1 MNKRAFI
8 QYISES
14 NFKELFIR
22 EMGWNNPKG
31 QTKFDITIE
40 ETTYEF
46 QQIADRSGFQVLTCE
61 VDDIPSSSM
70 CKKIDTRLRRTAND
84 YICIYHIPQSEHH
97 LWVVPVKK
105 VEKRDLVLVEYEL
118 ASKADFLF
126 EKMED
131 LCFDFDERTTI
142 MDVKEK
148 VQAGFIINSE
158 KITKDFYTG
167 FRKEHTNFAKYITG
181 IDDEITDLKKNRN
194 KQWYT
199 SVMLNRLMFCY
210 FIQKKGFLNLNPNY
224 LRDKLAWVKSEK
236 GEGHFYDSF
245 YRGFLVSL
253 FHDGLNSPRH
263 QPDFVQKYGRIPY
276 LNGGM
281 FSIHELEEQYPTLDI
296 ADEAFESLFAF
307 FDQWHWHLDDRL
319 TASGKDI
326 NPDVLGYIFEQYI
339 NDRAQ
344 MGAYYTKEDI
354 TEYIGR
360 NTILPFLMDATK
372 KTNER
377 PFKTNGAVWQF
388 LKESDDTYIYDA
400 VKKGAGL
407 EIPEEIAVGLDTTK
421 PNLLE
426 RRSHWNER
434 TPEAFALPTEIW
446 RETIER
452 LQRYESI
459 KQKIEKGEITEI
471 NDFITYNLD
480 IRQFVQDLLS
490 LTDDHLL
497 VRHFYAQLRKVTI
510 LDPTC
515 GSGAFLFAAL
525 NILEPLYEV
534 CIERMQAWNKD
545 NPNLFKEELEEVNGK
560 YRSNIR
566 YFIYKNI
573 ILRNLYGVDIM
584 VEATE
589 IAKLRLFLKMV
600 AVVDVNRRD
609 LNLGLDPLPDIDF
622 NIRCGNT
629 LVGYATAEDLENDLQ
644 YGDMFANM
652 EFKDKVH
659 TEMDIVAHAYD
670 TFKKVQ
676 LEQSADLETYRNAKQ
691 ELKNR
696 LKKLDELLNQKLYAS
711 TVSGGVNYDAWLKSH
726 QPFHWLAEYYDIIN
740 GNGGFDVII
749 GNPPYV
755 EYNKKVQGVAVS
767 DIYKL
772 NGYKTIDCG
781 NLYAYVMERS
791 RNILSKQG
799 YISMIVPLSGHSTER
814 MSPLVTHFYNAF
826 SLHFLLNLS
835 ADANPQRLFEGVKF
849 RLAIFVA
856 TNNSQGCF
864 STKYTRWLA
873 NERKVLFTALVK
885 FSDMKDFKYQNV
897 LPKIASPLFISSYNK
912 MLKEKSFF
920 YYNCGS
926 NIVFYHNAPVN
937 WIRAH
942 SFVPYFHSERDGEGI
957 TTQLKQLNFNS
968 IERQKLGASILNS
981 SLFFIWWI
989 TNSDCYHLNKPE
1001 IANFKICYTNILGQ
1015 HIAPLADKLAKDM
1028 LSKSKRRVYNYQ
1040 TSGRVE
1046 YDEFYMKLS
1055 KPIIDEIDKVLAKHY
1070 GLTEEELDFI
1080 INYDIKYRMG
1090 DELNEEGESEAP
1102 SKKDV
1107 KISLNVPQKERAV
1120 KKTFSEAKQ
1129 QMPKQVIQ
1137 QKLREQRTEPKDN
1150 ILTMFVR
1157 QETLE
1162 RIKSGEKTTFK
1173 RYLDDEEFAKE
1184 VLVTKNGKIK
1194 LSKDYCPY
1202 TAKNIAAIKLV
1213 CDGESLVKKV
1223 TKITFRSGINPQGK
1237 TAWKII
1243 FHF

>member
-1 MNKRAFI
+1 MKRTIFS

-14 NFKELFIR
+14 NFRELFIR

-31 QTKFDITIE
+31 QTAFDITIE
-40 ETTYEF
+40 ENTFAF

-61 VDDIPSSSM
+61 VQDIPTSSM

-84 YICIYHIPQSEHH
+84 YICIFHLPNSQHH

-105 VEKRDLVLVEYEL
+105 VEKRDLVLVEYET
-118 ASKADFLF
+118 AEKANFLF
-126 EKMED
+126 EKVED
-131 LCFDFDERTTI
+131 MCFDLEEHTTI
-142 MDVKEK
+142 MDVKER

-158 KITKDFYTG
+158 RITKDFYTG

-210 FIQKKGFLNLNPNY
+210 FIQKKGFLDRNVNY
-224 LRDKLAWVKSEK
+224 LRDKLTWVKKEK
-236 GEGHFYDSF
+236 GEDRFYDTF
-245 YRGFLVSL
+245 YHGFLISL

-263 QPDFVQKYGRIPY
+263 QQDFIQKYGRIPY

-296 ADEAFESLFAF
+296 ADEAFDSLFAF

-372 KTNER
+372 KMDEK

-388 LKESDDTYIYDA
+388 LRESGDTYIYDA
-400 VKKGAGL
+400 VKKGKGV
-407 EIPEEIAVGLDTTK
+407 EIPEEIAVGIDTTK

-434 TPEAFALPTEIW
+434 TPETFALPTEIW

-452 LQRYESI
+452 LQRYDNI
-459 KQKIEKGEITEI
+459 KSKIENGEITEI

-480 IRQFVQDLLS
+480 IHQFVQDLLS
-490 LTDDHLL
+490 QTNDHLL
-497 VRHFYAQLRKVTI
+497 VKHFYAQLRKVTI

-534 CIERMQAWNKD
+534 CIERMQSWNND
-545 NPNLFKEELEEVNGK
+545 NPNLFKEELEELNGK

-600 AVVDVNRRD
+600 AVVDVNPRD
-609 LNLGLDPLPDIDF
+609 PNLGLDPLPDIDF

-629 LVGYATAEDLENDLQ
+629 LVGYATANDLENDLK

-659 TEMDIVAHAYD
+659 KEMDIVARAYD
-670 TFKKVQ
+670 TFKTVQ
-676 LEQSADLETYRNAKQ
+676 LEQSSDLDTYRNAKQ

-696 LKKLDELLNQKLYAS
+696 LKKLDELLNKKLYAS
-711 TVSGGVNYDAWLKSH
+711 TVSGGLKYDDWLKSH

-740 GNGGFDVII
+740 GNKGFDVII

-755 EYNKKVQGVAVS
+755 SMSEIQYLRNSKEFSCS
-767 DIYKL
+767 DLYGHVIRRVLSLL
-772 NGYKTIDCG
+772 NSKGTHGFIVMH
-781 NLYAYVMERS
+781 NLAFSRNFQEA
-791 RNILSKQG
+791 RNILKKEKGTKWFSFYSRIPSG
-799 YISMIVPLSGHSTER
+799 LFSGDVRVRNCIYIFGHSGEEIFTSKLNRWFTEQR
-814 MSPLVTHFYNAF
+814 PILFASLKYSPFQWNDVIPM
-826 SLHFLLNLS
+826 LH
-835 ADANPQRLFEGVKF
+835 
-849 RLAIFVA
+849 
-856 TNNSQGCF
+856 
-864 STKYTRWLA
+864 
-873 NERKVLFTALVK
+873 
-885 FSDMKDFKYQNV
+885 
-897 LPKIASPLFISSYNK
+897 
-912 MLKEKSFF
+912 
-920 YYNCGS
+920 
-926 NIVFYHNAPVN
+926 
-937 WIRAH
+937 
-942 SFVPYFHSERDGEGI
+942 
-957 TTQLKQLNFNS
+957 
-968 IERQKLGASILNS
+968 
-981 SLFFIWWI
+981 
-989 TNSDCYHLNKPE
+989 
-1001 IANFKICYTNILGQ
+1001 
-1015 HIAPLADKLAKDM
+1015 
-1028 LSKSKRRVYNYQ
+1028 LSKLQSLYESKKGKSLELLKDRNGLPLYYKNVAYNSLSVSNVPPPAFDTEKHPIEQ
-1040 TSGRVE
+1040 T
-1046 YDEFYMKLS
+1046 KLS
-1055 KPIIDEIDKVLAKHY
+1055 KIQINRDYYPLVWLLCIGKFYVSKWLTYGDDFDLTGKDIMDFSFPFDAITEDDRNLLLKIHEEVKKALPNTAQFKLNAGKNVGTFNTKKLWHLTDQSDYIFFKYMDMDADSIQQMVESHIAACVLTDKGNNSEDEK
-1070 GLTEEELDFI
+1070 
-1080 INYDIKYRMG
+1080 
-1090 DELNEEGESEAP
+1090 
-1102 SKKDV
+1102 
-1107 KISLNVPQKERAV
+1107 NVSVSQLPQKEERP
-1120 KKTFSEAKQ
+1120 KKRSLSESIKQ
-1129 QMPKQVIQ
+1129 QTPQLVTQ
-1137 QKLREQRTEPKDN
+1137 QKLREQETKQKDN
-1150 ILTMFVR
+1150 TLTMIVR
-1157 QETLE
+1157 HETLE
-1162 RIKSGEKTTFK
+1162 RIVSGEKTTIK

-1184 VLVTKNGKIK
+1184 VLVTENGKIK
-1194 LSKDYCPY
+1194 FTRDYCPY
-1202 TAKNIAAIKLV
+1202 TAKNISSIKFV
-1213 CDGESLVKKV
+1213 CDGESLIKKV
-1223 TKITFRSGINPQGK
+1223 IKISFRTGINQQGK

>member
-1 MNKRAFI
+1 MNKRIFI
-8 QYISES
+8 EYVSES
-14 NFKELFIR
+14 NFRELFIR

-31 QTKFDITIE
+31 QTSFDITID

-61 VDDIPSSSM
+61 VKEIPTSSM

-84 YICIYHIPQSEHH
+84 YICIFHMPQSEHH

-105 VEKRDLVLVEYEL
+105 VDKRDLVLVEYES
-118 ASKADFLF
+118 AAKADFLF
-126 EKMED
+126 EKMSD

-142 MDVKEK
+142 MDVKER
-148 VQAGFIINSE
+148 VQAGFIVNSE

-210 FIQKKGFLNLNPNY
+210 FIQKKGFLNLNVNY
-224 LRDKLAWVKSEK
+224 LREKLAWVKSEK

-245 YRGFLVSL
+245 YRGFLLSL

-263 QPDFVQKYGRIPY
+263 QQDFVQKYGRIPY

-281 FSIHELEEQYPTLDI
+281 FGIHELEEKYPKHDI
-296 ADEAFESLFAF
+296 ADEAFESLFVF

-372 KTNER
+372 KADER
-377 PFKTNGAVWQF
+377 PFKTNGEVWQF
-388 LKESDDTYIYDA
+388 LRESGDTYIFDA

-407 EIPEEIAVGLDTTK
+407 EIPEYIAVGLDTTK

-426 RRSHWNER
+426 RRSHWNEK

-452 LQRYESI
+452 LQRYASI
-459 KQKIEKGEITEI
+459 KQKIGNGEVKEI

-490 LTDDHLL
+490 QTDDHLL
-497 VRHFYAQLRKVTI
+497 VKHFYAQLRRVTI

-525 NILEPLYEV
+525 NILEPLYEI
-534 CIERMQAWNKD
+534 CIDRMQAWND
-545 NPNLFKEELEEVNGK
+545 ENPNLFKAELEELNGK

-600 AVVDVNRRD
+600 AVVDVVPRD
-609 LNLGLDPLPDIDF
+609 PNLGLDPLPDIDF

-629 LVGYATAEDLENDLQ
+629 LVGYATNDELEKDLVE
-644 YGDMFANM
+644 GDMFANA

-659 TEMDIVAHAYD
+659 MEMDKVALAYERFKEIQLLQSDNLD
-670 TFKKVQ
+670 TYK
-676 LEQSADLETYRNAKQ
+676 QSKADLKA
-691 ELKNR
+691 R
-696 LKKLDELLNQKLYAS
+696 LTALNKLLNDKLYKS
-711 TVSGGVNYDAWLKSH
+711 TVSDGSLNYEDWLKSH

-740 GNGGFDVII
+740 GNHGFDVVI

-755 EYNKKVQGVAVS
+755 EFNMRDS
-767 DIYKL
+767 IYGSL
-772 NGYKTIDCG
+772 SYETIRTF
-781 NLYAYVMERS
+781 NLHALCVERS
-791 RNILSKQG
+791 RIL
-799 YISMIVPLSGHSTER
+799 I
-814 MSPLVTHFYNAF
+814 N
-826 SLHFLLNLS
+826 
-835 ADANPQRLFEGVKF
+835 
-849 RLAIFVA
+849 
-856 TNNSQGCF
+856 NNSKFGMILPIGAF
-864 STKYTRWLA
+864 STKNMIPLMNYLEKANKLWL
-873 NERKVLFTALVK
+873 
-885 FSDMKDFKYQNV
+885 S
-897 LPKIASPLFISSYNK
+897 
-912 MLKEKSFF
+912 
-920 YYNCGS
+920 
-926 NIVFYHNAPVN
+926 FYHFRPA
-937 WIRAH
+937 RL
-942 SFVPYFHSERDGEGI
+942 FDGG
-957 TTQLKQLNFNS
+957 K
-968 IERQKLGASILNS
+968 GASIPTTIFIAQPSVKEKNRFSSCVNKFVQETRYYLFNNLHYTEDKSAFRTSFDFCFPKLSSELENSILGKVITNYPLAKLRVNYKTNNAISYRTAGGLYWKIVINFPFPYESTSNKTSYLSEGINANVITAFLNS
-981 SLFFIWWI
+981 SLQWVLCTVSFD
-989 TNSDCYHLNKPE
+989 TL
-1001 IANFKICYTNILGQ
+1001 NFKDYYIFNLPLSYASISRDNRARLDVLCSKLMNNYKANAKHKYRGETPCYEITAN
-1015 HIAPLADKLAKDM
+1015 LA
-1028 LSKSKRRVYNYQ
+1028 
-1040 TSGRVE
+1040 
-1046 YDEFYMKLS
+1046 

-1070 GLTEEELDFI
+1070 GFTEEELDFI

-1090 DELNEEGESEAP
+1090 DELS
-1102 SKKDV
+1102 D
-1107 KISLNVPQKERAV
+1107 
-1120 KKTFSEAKQ
+1120 
-1129 QMPKQVIQ
+1129 
-1137 QKLREQRTEPKDN
+1137 
-1150 ILTMFVR
+1150 
-1157 QETLE
+1157 
-1162 RIKSGEKTTFK
+1162 
-1173 RYLDDEEFAKE
+1173 
-1184 VLVTKNGKIK
+1184 
-1194 LSKDYCPY
+1194 
-1202 TAKNIAAIKLV
+1202 
-1213 CDGESLVKKV
+1213 
-1223 TKITFRSGINPQGK
+1223 
-1237 TAWKII
+1237 
-1243 FHF
+1243 

>member
-1 MNKRAFI
+1 MNKRVFI
-8 QYISES
+8 QYIAES
-14 NFKELFIR
+14 NFRELFIR

-31 QTKFDITIE
+31 QTSFDMTIE
-40 ETTYEF
+40 DTVYAF

-61 VDDIPSSSM
+61 VQEIPTSSM
-70 CKKIDTRLRRTAND
+70 CKKIDTRLRRLAND
-84 YICIYHIPQSEHH
+84 YICIYHIAQSEHH

-105 VEKRDLVLVEYEL
+105 VEKRDLVLVEYET
-118 ASKADFLF
+118 AEKANFLF
-126 EKMED
+126 EKVED
-131 LCFDFDERTTI
+131 MCFDLDEHTTI
-142 MDVKEK
+142 MDVKDK

-210 FIQKKGFLNLNPNY
+210 FIQKKGFLDRNVNY
-224 LRDKLAWVKSEK
+224 LRDKLIWVKQEK
-236 GEGHFYDSF
+236 GEDRFYGTF
-245 YRGFLVSL
+245 YQGFLKSL

-263 QPDFVQKYGRIPY
+263 QENFVQKYGRIPY

-281 FSIHELEEQYPTLDI
+281 FSIHELEESYPQLDI
-296 ADEAFESLFAF
+296 ADEAFESLFSF

-372 KTNER
+372 KMDEK

-388 LKESDDTYIYDA
+388 LKESGDTYIYDA

-407 EIPEEIAVGLDTTK
+407 EIPEEIAVGIDTTI

-426 RRSHWNER
+426 RRSHWNEK

-459 KQKIEKGEITEI
+459 KSKIENGEITEI

-480 IRQFVQDLLS
+480 IRQFVQDLLTQ
-490 LTDDHLL
+490 TDDHLF
-497 VRHFYAQLRKVTI
+497 VKHFYAQLRKVTI

-534 CIERMQAWNKD
+534 CIDRMQKWQEENTY
-545 NPNLFKEELEEVNGK
+545 LFQDELSELEGK

-600 AVVDVNRRD
+600 AVVDVNPRD
-609 LNLGLDPLPDIDF
+609 PNLGLDPLPDIDF

-629 LVGYATAEDLENDLQ
+629 LVGYATATDLENDLN
-644 YGDMFANM
+644 YGDMFAKE
-652 EFKDKVH
+652 EFLGKVH
-659 TEMDIVAHAYD
+659 TEMDIVAHAYS

-676 LEQSADLETYRNAKQ
+676 LDQSSDLETFRNAKK
-691 ELKNR
+691 ELKDR
-696 LKKLDELLNQKLYAS
+696 LKKLDELLNKKLFAS
-711 TVSGGVNYDAWLKSH
+711 TVSGGYVKYEDWLKSH
-726 QPFHWLAEYYDIIN
+726 QPFHWLAEYYDIMN
-740 GNGGFDVII
+740 GNNGFDVVI

-755 EYNKKVQGVAVS
+755 TFTDRSIPYSVRDYVS
-767 DIYKL
+767 YESK
-772 NGYKTIDCG
+772 
-781 NLYAYVMERS
+781 NLFALVGERCIS
-791 RNILSKQG
+791 ISNEKSSIG
-799 YISMIVPLSGHSTER
+799 YIIPLSGMSIDGFAKFQNLIYHNCSSWNSYYSGDRNPSELFTGVKIRAGIYLARKTKSAHKYVSRYLKYYSNER
-814 MSPLVTHFYNAF
+814 QILFNKIKYVECYDCVSAPKLDGEIGRSIMKKLLTFGKPLASEFQNDSYIYYHAAPIYWCKALMNIDSLRQGGLNIADSYKRREISLKYKDYAF
-826 SLHFLLNLS
+826 SLLNS
-835 ADANPQRLFEGVKF
+835 
-849 RLAIFVA
+849 
-856 TNNSQGCF
+856 
-864 STKYTRWLA
+864 ST
-873 NERKVLFTALVK
+873 
-885 FSDMKDFKYQNV
+885 
-897 LPKIASPLFISSYNK
+897 
-912 MLKEKSFF
+912 FF
-920 YYNCGS
+920 YY
-926 NIVFYHNAPVN
+926 
-937 WIRAH
+937 WIA
-942 SFVPYFHSERDGEGI
+942 
-957 TTQLKQLNFNS
+957 L
-968 IERQKLGASILNS
+968 
-981 SLFFIWWI
+981 
-989 TNSDCYHLNKPE
+989 SDCYNLTKKYISEIRVPDSLLENTLKKEADRLNKDLNNNIQVAE
-1001 IANFKICYTNILGQ
+1001 YQYANRGMVRFAQFFPK
-1015 HIAPLADKLAKDM
+1015 K
-1028 LSKSKRRVYNYQ
+1028 
-1040 TSGRVE
+1040 
-1046 YDEFYMKLS
+1046 S
-1055 KPIIDEIDKVLAKHY
+1055 KPIINEIDKVLAKHY
-1070 GLTEEELDFI
+1070 GFTEEELDFI

-1090 DELNEEGESEAP
+1090 DELEDNGGTEVTQTPQHKIPRSTKPQPIISEKKP
-1102 SKKDV
+1102 DSKDH
-1107 KISLNVPQKERAV
+1107 
-1120 KKTFSEAKQ
+1120 
-1129 QMPKQVIQ
+1129 
-1137 QKLREQRTEPKDN
+1137 
-1150 ILTMFVR
+1150 ILTMVVR
-1157 QETLE
+1157 HETLE
-1162 RIKSGEKTTFK
+1162 RIMSGEKTTFK

-1184 VLVTKNGKIK
+1184 VLVTENGKIK
-1194 LSKDYCPY
+1194 FSRDHCPY
-1202 TAKNIAAIKLV
+1202 TAKNITSIKLV
-1213 CDGESLVKKV
+1213 CDNESIVKKV
-1223 TKITFRSGINPQGK
+1223 TNITFRSGINPQGK